1 MGGAIYSL
9 ASFVIMLYDTIAID
23 RLENVVG
30 WADFHDTTEI
40 PALPT
45 SLTTTES
52 GLRVQDGMGLV
63 RLDYIQ
69 ALLQSGR
76 SLQDF
81 LAQIRRRAIIMV
93 LNRVATSRS
102 LTGTG
107 NALVSGKLI
116 GQQLYSANPLINQS
130 RFVGIRFK
138 LKRSTGLRVILN
150 RIGLSLSA
158 PQTLQLYLFNSL
170 NPTVINTI
178 NLVINN
184 AGQFS
189 WTNEDDAVKMDVDEA
204 NSNSGAVWYLG
215 YYQDDLVG
223 QAYRYD
229 TLNWLSGYCTTCG
242 NSVYGTY
249 HKNWKSISSHVEM
262 VPFYVAGAS
271 LPADR
276 NDFFDERDC
285 VFDQSNNHGFN
296 FNMSVWC
303 NLTQYWIDNR
313 LAFAQAI
320 QLQTQ
325 QEVLEMYKASS
336 QSSAVEQNI
345 QPLALRELEADK
357 DTKAMALPYRVDRA
371 IKAIRLEQGDVNDH
385 PCLPCAR
392 SGIKYRAM

>member
-116 GQQLYSANPLINQS
+116 GQQLYAANPLINQS

-229 TLNWLSGYCTTCG
+229 TLNWLSG
-242 NSVYGTY
+242 
-249 HKNWKSISSHVEM
+249 
-262 VPFYVAGAS
+262 
-271 LPADR
+271 
-276 NDFFDERDC
+276 
-285 VFDQSNNHGFN
+285 
-296 FNMSVWC
+296 
-303 NLTQYWIDNR
+303 
-313 LAFAQAI
+313 
-320 QLQTQ
+320 
-325 QEVLEMYKASS
+325 
-336 QSSAVEQNI
+336 
-345 QPLALRELEADK
+345 
-357 DTKAMALPYRVDRA
+357 
-371 IKAIRLEQGDVNDH
+371 
-385 PCLPCAR
+385 
-392 SGIKYRAM
+392 